1 VEEAVIV
8 KRRVWCMAE
17 TQALDIGSKLKA
29 IRGEKRIS
37 LRTLAKLSGLSVN
50 TLSLI
55 ERNITSPTV
64 NTLYNISRALAV
76 KINYFFDEERI
87 EEAIFTKKELRKQVE
102 TKDKGMKF
110 ESLGTGL
117 IQQGLE
123 AYLLTTSKGAK
134 SGNKGISHLGDE
146 LVFCLQG
153 KLQFEVKKE
162 KYILE
167 EGDSLLFKGSLPQ
180 QWENIGNGDSTIL
193 LVRGMEK

>member
-1 VEEAVIV
+1 MVS
-8 KRRVWCMAE
+8 

-64 NTLYNISRALAV
+64 NTLSAISRALAV
-76 KINYFFDEERI
+76 KINYFFNEERI
-87 EEAIFTKKELRKQVE
+87 EEVIFAKKGQRTQVQ
-102 TKDKGMKF
+102 TKDKEIKF

-123 AYLLTTSKGAK
+123 TYILTASKGAK
-134 SGNKGISHLGDE
+134 SGSKGVSHLGDE

-153 KLQFEVKKE
+153 KFQFEVKKE
-162 KYILE
+162 QYTLE

-180 QWENIGNGDSTIL
+180 QWENVGNGDSAL
-193 LVRGMEK
+193 LFVRGMEK

>member
-1 VEEAVIV
+1 MV
-8 KRRVWCMAE
+8 E
-17 TQALDIGSKLKA
+17 TQTLDIGSKLKA

-64 NTLYNISRALAV
+64 NTLFSISRALGV
-76 KINYFFDEERI
+76 KINYFFDEEKI
-87 EEAIFTKKELRKQVE
+87 EDAIFTKKYQRKQVE
-102 TKDKGMKF
+102 TKDKGIRL
-110 ESLGTGL
+110 ESLGSGL

-123 AYLLTTSKGAK
+123 AHVITAKQGVK
-134 SGNKGISHLGDE
+134 SGTKGVSHLGDE
-146 LVFCLQG
+146 LILCLEG
-153 KLQFEVKKE
+153 KFQFEVKKG

-180 QWENIGNGDSTIL
+180 QWENVGNGDSCL
-193 LVRGMEK
+193 LIVRGMEK

>member
-1 VEEAVIV
+1 MV
-8 KRRVWCMAE
+8 E

-64 NTLYNISRALAV
+64 NTLYSISRALGV

-87 EEAIFTKKELRKQVE
+87 EEAIFAKKGQRKQVE
-102 TKDKGMKF
+102 TKDRGIRF

-117 IQQGLE
+117 IQQSLE
-123 AYLLTTSKGAK
+123 AYTLTAAKGAK
-134 SGNKGISHLGDE
+134 SGSKGVSHLGDE

-153 KLQFEVKKE
+153 KFQFEIKKE
-162 KYILE
+162 KYTLE

-180 QWENIGNGDSTIL
+180 QWENIGNGDSVL
-193 LVRGMEK
+193 LMVRGMEK

>member
-1 VEEAVIV
+1 MV
-8 KRRVWCMAE
+8 E

-64 NTLYNISRALAV
+64 NTLYSISKALGV

-87 EEAIFTKKELRKQVE
+87 EEAIFAKKGQRKKTE
-102 TKDKGMKF
+102 TKDKGLMF

-117 IQQGLE
+117 IQQDLE
-123 AYLLTTSKGAK
+123 AYLLTAAKGAK
-134 SGNKGISHLGDE
+134 SGSKGVSHLGDE

-153 KLQFEVKKE
+153 KFQFEVKKE
-162 KYILE
+162 KYTLE

-180 QWENIGNGDSTIL
+180 QWENIGNGDSVL
-193 LVRGMEK
+193 LMVRGMEK

>member
-1 VEEAVIV
+1 MVET
-8 KRRVWCMAE
+8 R
-17 TQALDIGSKLKA
+17 TLDIGSKLKA

-64 NTLYNISRALAV
+64 NTLYSISRALGV

-87 EEAIFTKKELRKQVE
+87 EEAILAKKGQRKQIE
-102 TKDKGMKF
+102 TKDKGIKL
-110 ESLGTGL
+110 ESLGSGL

-123 AYLLTTSKGAK
+123 AYMITASKGSK
-134 SGNKGISHLGDE
+134 SGTKGVSHLGDE
-146 LVFCLQG
+146 LAFCLQG
-153 KLQFEVKKE
+153 KFQFEVKKE

-180 QWENIGNGDSTIL
+180 QWENMGNGDSVL
-193 LVRGMEK
+193 LIVRGMEK

>member
-1 VEEAVIV
+1 MV
-8 KRRVWCMAE
+8 E

-64 NTLYNISRALAV
+64 NTLYAISRALGV

-87 EEAIFTKKELRKQVE
+87 EEAIFAKKGERKQVE
-102 TKDKGMKF
+102 TKDKGVTF

-123 AYLLTTSKGAK
+123 AYMLTATKGTKSGSKGV
-134 SGNKGISHLGDE
+134 SHLGDE
-146 LVFCLQG
+146 LAFCLQG
-153 KLQFEVKKE
+153 KFLFEIKKE
-162 KYILE
+162 KYTIE

-180 QWENIGNGDSTIL
+180 QWENIGNGDSVLL

>member
-1 VEEAVIV
+1 MV
-8 KRRVWCMAE
+8 E

-64 NTLYNISRALAV
+64 NTLYAISRALGV

-87 EEAIFTKKELRKQVE
+87 EETIFAKNGQRKQIE
-102 TKDKGMKF
+102 TKEKGIKL

-123 AYLLTTSKGAK
+123 AYMITASKGVK
-134 SGNKGISHLGDE
+134 SGTKGVSHLGDE
-146 LVFCLQG
+146 LVLCLKG
-153 KLQFEVKKE
+153 KFQFEVKKE
-162 KYILE
+162 QYILE

-180 QWENIGNGDSTIL
+180 QWENVGNGDSVLL

>member
-1 VEEAVIV
+1 
-8 KRRVWCMAE
+8 MAE

-64 NTLYNISRALAV
+64 NTLYAISRALAV

-87 EEAIFTKKELRKQVE
+87 EETIFAKKDQRKHVE
-102 TKDKGMKF
+102 TKDKGITL

-117 IQQGLE
+117 IQQGME
-123 AYLLTTSKGAK
+123 AYMITASKGTK
-134 SGNKGISHLGDE
+134 SGTKGVSHLGDE
-146 LVFCLQG
+146 LVLCLKG
-153 KLQFEVKKE
+153 KFQFEVKKGQ
-162 KYILE
+162 YILE

-180 QWENIGNGDSTIL
+180 QWENVGNGDSVLL

>member
-1 VEEAVIV
+1 MV
-8 KRRVWCMAE
+8 E

-64 NTLYNISRALAV
+64 NTLFSISRALGV
-76 KINYFFDEERI
+76 KINYFFDEEWI
-87 EEAIFTKKELRKQVE
+87 EEAIFTKRNQRKQVE
-102 TKDKGMKF
+102 TKDKRIKL
-110 ESLGTGL
+110 ESLGSGL

-123 AYLLTTSKGAK
+123 AYVITARKGAK
-134 SGNKGISHLGDE
+134 SGSKGVSHLGDE
-146 LVFCLQG
+146 LAFCFQG
-153 KLQFEVKKE
+153 KFQFEVKKE

-167 EGDSLLFKGSLPQ
+167 EEDSLLFKGSLPQ
-180 QWENIGNGDSTIL
+180 QWENIGEGDSVL
-193 LVRGMEK
+193 LIVRGMEK

>member
-1 VEEAVIV
+1 MVQ
-8 KRRVWCMAE
+8 

-64 NTLYNISRALAV
+64 NTLYSISKALGV

-87 EEAIFTKKELRKQVE
+87 EETIFAKKGQRKQVE
-102 TKDKGMKF
+102 TKDKGIMF

-123 AYLLTTSKGAK
+123 AYLLTATKGVKSGSKGV
-134 SGNKGISHLGDE
+134 SHLGDE

-153 KLQFEVKKE
+153 KFQFEIKKE
-162 KYILE
+162 KYTLE

-180 QWENIGNGDSTIL
+180 QWENIGNGDSVL
-193 LVRGMEK
+193 LMVRGMEK

>member
-1 VEEAVIV
+1 
-8 KRRVWCMAE
+8 MGE

-64 NTLYNISRALAV
+64 NTLYNISRALGV
-76 KINYFFDEERI
+76 KINYFFDEKKI
-87 EEAIFTKKELRKQVE
+87 EDAIFSKQGQRKQIE
-102 TKDKGMKF
+102 TKDKGIKL
-110 ESLGTGL
+110 ESLGSGL

-123 AYLLTTSKGAK
+123 AYLITTSTGAK
-134 SGNKGISHLGDE
+134 SGSKGVSHLGDE
-146 LVFCLQG
+146 LAFCLQG
-153 KLQFEVKKE
+153 RFNFEVKKE

-167 EGDSLLFKGSLPQ
+167 KGDSLLFKGSLPQ
-180 QWENIGNGDSTIL
+180 QWENIGNEDSVL
-193 LVRGMEK
+193 LIVRGMER

>member
-1 VEEAVIV
+1 
-8 KRRVWCMAE
+8 MAE

-64 NTLYNISRALAV
+64 NTLHAISRALSV
-76 KINYFFDEERI
+76 KINYFFDEEKT
-87 EEAIFTKKELRKQVE
+87 EETIFAKKDQRKQLE
-102 TKDKGMKF
+102 TKDKGITL
-110 ESLGTGL
+110 ESLGSGL

-123 AYLLTTSKGAK
+123 AYMITASKGAK
-134 SGNKGISHLGDE
+134 SGTKGVSHLGDE
-146 LVFCLQG
+146 LVLCLKG
-153 KLQFEVKKE
+153 KFQFEVKKGQ
-162 KYILE
+162 YVLE

-180 QWENIGNGDSTIL
+180 QWENIGNGDSILL